1 MNMGAQKCVM
11 EFPMDFPIKIMGES
25 RDEFAQ
31 TIVEIVLR
39 HAPDYDVASTE
50 MRPSRLGR
58 YLSLT
63 CTIRA
68 TSQAQLDALYTELSR
83 HPLVKVVL

>member
-1 MNMGAQKCVM
+1 MGADKDLM
-11 EFPMDFPIKIMGES
+11 EFPMSFPIKIMGEAQA
-25 RDEFAQ
+25 DFAQ
-31 TIVEIVLR
+31 SIVDIVLR

-50 MRPSRLGR
+50 MRPSRAGR

-68 TSQAQLDALYTELSR
+68 TSRAQLDALYTELTR